1 MAERGGGGERGG
13 FGRGFGGGRPRG
25 DRGARRALPWTPRRG
40 GRCRGRRDEEE
51 NWVPV
56 TKLGRL
62 VYADKMKSLEQI
74 YLHLLPIKEHQ
85 IHGFGF

>member
-1 MAERGGGGERGG
+1 VDA
-13 FGRGFGGGRPRG
+13 
-25 DRGARRALPWTPRRG
+25 ATRRALPWTLRRG

>member
-1 MAERGGGGERGG
+1 MVEEANAAASEEDSAVG
-13 FGRGFGGGRPRG
+13 GRGETAG
-25 DRGARRALPWTPRRG
+25 RG

-51 NWVPV
+51 KRVPV

-74 YLHLLPIKEHQ
+74 YLHSLPIKEHQ